1 MIFHKNH
8 IYNLYELPMWMVL
21 MIADVNDFPHESHL
35 KYLWPL
41 WKFFC
46 SRYNRRRV
54 EPIYKDWN
62 ICDLCENFYVADTIR
77 RWVKSI
83 HKNQKNFICS
93 YCGKS
98 FTQAVNLM
106 KTIDEDKRYLK
117 CESCGSSF
125 SNFHHLRVHNYI
137 SKTFMNLRKILNMI
151 LVDNEVQSWYSCM
164 YCLCIFY
171 RVYNALPFKKVHFP
185 QTEQKNLK

>member
-1 MIFHKNH
+1 MSMIFHKSH
-8 IYNLYELPMWMVL
+8 I
-21 MIADVNDFPHESHL
+21 
-35 KYLWPL
+35 
-41 WKFFC
+41 
-46 SRYNRRRV
+46 
-54 EPIYKDWN
+54 WN
-62 ICDLCENFYVADTIR
+62 ICDVCENFHVAGTIR
-77 RWVKSI
+77 RQVKSI
-83 HKNQKNFICS
+83 HKNQKDFISS

-164 YCLCIFY
+164 YCLCIYHSKKYTFHKQSRKIWNKCNIQKTPPY
-171 RVYNALPFKKVHFP
+171 CSWRHLDFSQIKCEFCDKFKKMSIKLITTCS
-185 QTEQKNLK
+185 QND

>member
-1 MIFHKNH
+1 MSMIFHKSH
-8 IYNLYELPMWMVL
+8 IWYIY
-21 MIADVNDFPHESHL
+21 DVCENFHVAGTIT
-35 KYLWPL
+35 
-41 WKFFC
+41 
-46 SRYNRRRV
+46 RRV
-54 EPIYKDWN
+54 KPIHKDRN
-62 ICDLCENFYVADTIR
+62 ICDLCENFYVADTTR

-106 KTIDEDKRYLK
+106 KTIDEDKTYLK

-171 RVYNALPFKKVHFP
+171 RVYNALPLKKVHFP